1 VTWSSSNDAVATV
14 SASGLATGIAAGE
27 TTLTA
32 TGAGGAVKGSS
43 TVKVEQRAIVRLGDD
58 HRSICG
64 SVRALSRP
72 HADVGF
78 SQPQRSA

>member
-1 VTWSSSNDAVATV
+1 VAVEQPRGGDGV
-14 SASGLATGIAAGE
+14 GERLAIGTAAGE
-27 TTLTA
+27 ATITA
-32 TGAGGAVKGSS
+32 SGAGGAVKGSF

-58 HRSICG
+58 HPSICG